1 MSQTPSYFV
10 NSPST
15 GVNYYPSAGYY
26 CLPNNATSVTATVR
40 AWTGANGTGSLTSVN
55 MTAIDRNVSGGT
67 DTNSFT
73 GSGNTVNATSS
84 SGVNGS
90 NVFCAGGKLN
100 SGSVGSI
107 EIYLT
112 YTGSAIV
119 PNVSGFSPSVGGPG
133 TSVTITGSNFSG
145 ATAVQFNGTGA
156 SFSVDNDGQITATVP
171 GGATTGPIT
180 VFNPS
185 GSGTSGS
192 NFTPS
197 TLYCDDG
204 SAFQACTVYAD
215 DGSNW
220 QPAQVYV
227 DDGSSWVQVA

>member
-1 MSQTPSYFV
+1 MTQTPSYFV

-15 GVNYYPSAGYY
+15 GTTYYAIAGFWA
-26 CLPNNATSVTATVR
+26 LPNNATSVMATVR

-55 MTAIDRNVSGGT
+55 MTATIRNVTGGT

-73 GSGNTVNATSS
+73 GSGNTVNASS
-84 SGVNGS
+84 SSQVNGS
-90 NVFCAGGKLN
+90 NVFAAGGKLN

-112 YTGSAIV
+112 YTGAAIL
-119 PNVSGFSPSVGGPG
+119 PYISGFSPSVGGTG
-133 TSVTITGSNFSG
+133 TSVVISGGFFTGVTG
-145 ATAVQFNGTGA
+145 VQFNGTSG
-156 SFSVDNDGQITATVP
+156 SYSIDNDGQITATVP
-171 GGATTGPIT
+171 GGATAGQIT

-185 GSGTSGS
+185 GSGTSVGT
-192 NFTPS
+192 FTPS

-215 DGSNW
+215 DGSAW

-227 DDGSSWVQVA
+227 DDGSNWIQVA